1 MMVAT
6 RSLSLEVLV
15 TFPTLQKKKQK
26 LHTCSM
32 LYRRLMLSIFGLLRT
47 EHLVVAVDVEYVDD
61 EDGPV
66 HEEQEDGEVV
76 GVHRRL
82 QRLCEL

>member
-1 MMVAT
+1 
-6 RSLSLEVLV
+6 
-15 TFPTLQKKKQK
+15 
-26 LHTCSM
+26 
-32 LYRRLMLSIFGLLRT
+32 MLSIIGLLRSM
-47 EHLVVAVDVEYVDD
+47 HLVVAVDVEYVDD